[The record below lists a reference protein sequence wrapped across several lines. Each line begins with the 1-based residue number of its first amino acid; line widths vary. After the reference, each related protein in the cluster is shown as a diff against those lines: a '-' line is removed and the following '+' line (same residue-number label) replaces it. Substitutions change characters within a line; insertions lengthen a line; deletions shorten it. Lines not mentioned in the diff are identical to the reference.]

1 MRNSIKD
8 APSLKDFLASSI
20 AVDVTPS
27 EEAIPYVQD
36 IRGENQKVY
45 IKIYGCQM
53 NVNDADI
60 IWSILK
66 SHGYKHTQSLDDAD
80 IVLLVTC
87 SIRDGAEQKI
97 WNKLETLNHMKKKKK
112 AILGSSMKIG
122 LLGCMAERLKT
133 KILEKG
139 KLVDVIAGPDSYK
152 DLPRLLAVTDDE
164 TAVNVVLSF
173 DETYADVAP
182 VRLDQDS
189 IRAYVSIMRGCDN
202 MCSYCIV
209 PFTRGRERS
218 RPIASIVDEIR
229 QLSDQGVKEVTLL
242 GQNVNSYR
250 DLSQS
255 EFPMSADSETRLAE
269 GFTTVYK
276 KKKGGLRFSDLLDK
290 VSLINPEMRIRFTS
304 PHPKDFPDEVLRLI
318 AERANICKQIH
329 LPAQSGN
336 STVLDRMRRGYTR
349 EAYLDLVD
357 HIRDIVPSVCLSSD
371 FIAGFCGETEEQFQ
385 DTLSLIENKT
395 KAHRRYEDDVELH
408 VKLERVGRMVAMYR
422 KELKKLNAAQVGQH
436 QLVLVE
442 GTSVRS
448 DENLQARNDGNVRV
462 ILPSTAVPVDRYSDV
477 TREIQAGD
485 YVVASNDG
493 IPPPGAVTGFPSATP
508 NIASSFVPPIMPT
521 APFIP
526 PPSLPPGPPG
536 IMPPQFSIPPPGF
549 TFPITAAAPPEP
561 GVIAASS
568 QITAPG
574 IPPPS
579 PLGNG
584 PDATA
589 AMSVSATEKKTDWSE
604 HKAPDGR
611 TYYYNNITKQS
622 LWEKPDELKS
632 SNELLLSQCPW
643 KEYKSENG
651 KVYYHNV
658 TTKEIQGEVSYVF
671 SNIVPVAMQHLSPNV
686 PTVSQ
691 TSTPEPG
698 GKSAI
703 EQAMAATL
711 AAINI
716 PTPPAKPDEDSNSAK
731 GSTNDSRTSTP
742 EPKMQFK
749 DKKEAIEA
757 FKELLRERDVPSNAT
772 WEQAVKLIQNDPRY
786 PQMKKLNERKQA
798 FNSYKTQKLKEEREQ
813 ERLRLKKAK
822 EDLEQFLL
830 DNDRMMST
838 TKYYKCEELFG
849 NLEVWRAVGDSDRRD
864 IYEDVI
870 FNLAKREKEE
880 AKQLKKRNTKR
891 LAQVLDTMTEYLL
904 DELHEQG
911 KLTSMSLWVELYPML
926 SADLRFSA
934 MLGQSGST
942 PLDLFKFYVEDLK
955 SRFHDEKKII
965 REILKDKNFEVQ
977 VNTTFEEFATVVCE
991 DRKSATLD
999 AGNVKLTYNLLLEK
1013 AEAREKERVKE
1024 ETRKF
1029 KKLETG
1035 FKNLLKTL
1043 NVDYQM
1049 TWEDVRTKIE
1059 EEPDFKAIT
1068 LESERIRIFKEYQH
1082 ELEESC
1088 SHHHIRSK
1096 KKKAKKLK
1104 HKLPSSE
1111 ESPERRRKEEK
1122 HRRPS
1127 IHSEGSVTET
1137 NEHHELSEDELEKQ
1151 RAQLLRELQMQ
1162 QEEN

>member
-1 MRNSIKD
+1 MSI
-8 APSLKDFLASSI
+8 S
-20 AVDVTPS
+20 
-27 EEAIPYVQD
+27 
-36 IRGENQKVY
+36 
-45 IKIYGCQM
+45 
-53 NVNDADI
+53 
-60 IWSILK
+60 
-66 SHGYKHTQSLDDAD
+66 
-80 IVLLVTC
+80 
-87 SIRDGAEQKI
+87 
-97 WNKLETLNHMKKKKK
+97 
-112 AILGSSMKIG
+112 
-122 LLGCMAERLKT
+122 
-133 KILEKG
+133 
-139 KLVDVIAGPDSYK
+139 
-152 DLPRLLAVTDDE
+152 
-164 TAVNVVLSF
+164 
-173 DETYADVAP
+173 
-182 VRLDQDS
+182 
-189 IRAYVSIMRGCDN
+189 
-202 MCSYCIV
+202 
-209 PFTRGRERS
+209 
-218 RPIASIVDEIR
+218 
-229 QLSDQGVKEVTLL
+229 
-242 GQNVNSYR
+242 
-250 DLSQS
+250 
-255 EFPMSADSETRLAE
+255 
-269 GFTTVYK
+269 
-276 KKKGGLRFSDLLDK
+276 
-290 VSLINPEMRIRFTS
+290 TS
-304 PHPKDFPDEVLRLI
+304 
-318 AERANICKQIH
+318 
-329 LPAQSGN
+329 
-336 STVLDRMRRGYTR
+336 
-349 EAYLDLVD
+349 
-357 HIRDIVPSVCLSSD
+357 
-371 FIAGFCGETEEQFQ
+371 
-385 DTLSLIENKT
+385 
-395 KAHRRYEDDVELH
+395 
-408 VKLERVGRMVAMYR
+408 
-422 KELKKLNAAQVGQH
+422 
-436 QLVLVE
+436 
-442 GTSVRS
+442 
-448 DENLQARNDGNVRV
+448 
-462 ILPSTAVPVDRYSDV
+462 
-477 TREIQAGD
+477 
-485 YVVASNDG
+485 
-493 IPPPGAVTGFPSATP
+493 
-508 NIASSFVPPIMPT
+508 
-521 APFIP
+521 
-526 PPSLPPGPPG
+526 
-536 IMPPQFSIPPPGF
+536 
-549 TFPITAAAPPEP
+549 
-561 GVIAASS
+561 
-568 QITAPG
+568 
-574 IPPPS
+574 
-579 PLGNG
+579 
-584 PDATA
+584 
-589 AMSVSATEKKTDWSE
+589 EKKTDWSE

-611 TYYYNNITKQS
+611 TYYYNSVTKQS
-622 LWEKPDELKS
+622 LWEKPDELKTPS
-632 SNELLLSQCPW
+632 ELLLSQCPW
-643 KEYKSENG
+643 KEYKSENS
-651 KVYYHNV
+651 KIYYHNV
-658 TTKEIQGEVSYVF
+658 TTKESRWTIPPELEELKTRILAEEAAAVAAAAVANATN
-671 SNIVPVAMQHLSPNV
+671 SNMVPVTIQHLSPNI
-686 PTVSQ
+686 TTISQ

-716 PTPPAKPDEDSNSAK
+716 PTPPTKPDEDSNSAM
-731 GSTNDSRTSTP
+731 GSANDSRTSTP

-786 PQMKKLNERKQA
+786 PQMKKLNERKQV

-830 DNDRMMST
+830 ENDRMMST

-849 NLEVWRAVGDSDRRD
+849 NLEIWRAVGDSDRRD

-891 LAQVLDTMTEYLL
+891 LAQVLDTMTEVTYRTTWQEAQALLLQHPAFAEDADLLEMDKEDALIVFENHIRQLEKDEEEEKECEKKRRKRQERKNRDGFIYLL

-1049 TWEDVRTKIE
+1049 TWEDVRAKIE
-1059 EEPDFKAIT
+1059 EEQDFKAIT

-1104 HKLPSSE
+1104 RKSRSRSHSESEGSDKGLKRKRHKSRSPSIPSKSDSSESETRKSKRKKNKRKRGRSHSPSHSRLASSE
-1111 ESPERRRKEEK
+1111 EASPERKRKEEK

-1127 IHSEGSVTET
+1127 IHSEGSVTEN

-1162 QEEN
+1162 Q

>member
-1 MRNSIKD
+1 
-8 APSLKDFLASSI
+8 
-20 AVDVTPS
+20 
-27 EEAIPYVQD
+27 
-36 IRGENQKVY
+36 
-45 IKIYGCQM
+45 M
-53 NVNDADI
+53 N
-60 IWSILK
+60 
-66 SHGYKHTQSLDDAD
+66 
-80 IVLLVTC
+80 
-87 SIRDGAEQKI
+87 
-97 WNKLETLNHMKKKKK
+97 
-112 AILGSSMKIG
+112 
-122 LLGCMAERLKT
+122 
-133 KILEKG
+133 
-139 KLVDVIAGPDSYK
+139 
-152 DLPRLLAVTDDE
+152 
-164 TAVNVVLSF
+164 
-173 DETYADVAP
+173 
-182 VRLDQDS
+182 
-189 IRAYVSIMRGCDN
+189 
-202 MCSYCIV
+202 
-209 PFTRGRERS
+209 
-218 RPIASIVDEIR
+218 
-229 QLSDQGVKEVTLL
+229 
-242 GQNVNSYR
+242 
-250 DLSQS
+250 
-255 EFPMSADSETRLAE
+255 LAE
-269 GFTTVYK
+269 FHSAISK
-276 KKKGGLRFSDLLDK
+276 
-290 VSLINPEMRIRFTS
+290 EM
-304 PHPKDFPDEVLRLI
+304 
-318 AERANICKQIH
+318 
-329 LPAQSGN
+329 
-336 STVLDRMRRGYTR
+336 
-349 EAYLDLVD
+349 
-357 HIRDIVPSVCLSSD
+357 
-371 FIAGFCGETEEQFQ
+371 
-385 DTLSLIENKT
+385 
-395 KAHRRYEDDVELH
+395 
-408 VKLERVGRMVAMYR
+408 
-422 KELKKLNAAQVGQH
+422 
-436 QLVLVE
+436 
-442 GTSVRS
+442 
-448 DENLQARNDGNVRV
+448 
-462 ILPSTAVPVDRYSDV
+462 
-477 TREIQAGD
+477 
-485 YVVASNDG
+485 ASNDG
-493 IPPPGAVTGFPSATP
+493 IPPPAAVTGFPSATP
-508 NIASSFVPPIMPT
+508 NIASSFVPPIMPA

-549 TFPITAAAPPEP
+549 TFPITAAPPQEA
-561 GVIAASS
+561 GVIAASP
-568 QITAPG
+568 QITASG

-579 PLGNG
+579 PINS
-584 PDATA
+584 DANAST
-589 AMSVSATEKKTDWSE
+589 MSASTTEKKTDWSE

-611 TYYYNNITKQS
+611 TYYYNSVTKQS
-622 LWEKPDELKS
+622 LWEKPDELKTPS
-632 SNELLLSQCPW
+632 ELLLSQCPW

-658 TTKEIQGEVSYVF
+658 NTKESRWTIPPELEELKTRIIAEEAAATAAAVVANATN
-671 SNIVPVAMQHLSPNV
+671 SNITPVAMQHLSPNV
-686 PTVSQ
+686 PTISQ
-691 TSTPEPG
+691 TSTPESG

-716 PTPPAKPDEDSNSAK
+716 PTPPTKPDEDSNSAM

-798 FNSYKTQKLKEEREQ
+798 FHSYKTQKLKEEREQ

-830 DNDRMMST
+830 ENDRMVST
-838 TKYYKCEELFG
+838 TKYYKCEEMFG

-891 LAQVLDTMTEYLL
+891 LAQVLDTMTDVTYRTTWQEAQALLLQYPAFAEDADLLEMDKEDALIVFENHIRQLEKDEEEEKECEKKRRKRQERKNRDGFIYLL

-934 MLGQSGST
+934 MLGQSGSS

-1049 TWEDVRTKIE
+1049 AWEDVRSKIE
-1059 EEPDFKAIT
+1059 EEQDFKAIT

-1104 HKLPSSE
+1104 RKSRSRSHSESEGSEKGLRRKRHKSHSPSIPSKSDSSESETRKSKRKKNKKKRGRSHSRSHSGLPSSE
-1111 ESPERRRKEEK
+1111 ESPERKRKEEK

-1127 IHSEGSVTET
+1127 IHSEGSVTEN

>member
-1 MRNSIKD
+1 M
-8 APSLKDFLASSI
+8 
-20 AVDVTPS
+20 
-27 EEAIPYVQD
+27 
-36 IRGENQKVY
+36 
-45 IKIYGCQM
+45 
-53 NVNDADI
+53 
-60 IWSILK
+60 
-66 SHGYKHTQSLDDAD
+66 
-80 IVLLVTC
+80 
-87 SIRDGAEQKI
+87 
-97 WNKLETLNHMKKKKK
+97 
-112 AILGSSMKIG
+112 
-122 LLGCMAERLKT
+122 
-133 KILEKG
+133 
-139 KLVDVIAGPDSYK
+139 
-152 DLPRLLAVTDDE
+152 
-164 TAVNVVLSF
+164 
-173 DETYADVAP
+173 
-182 VRLDQDS
+182 
-189 IRAYVSIMRGCDN
+189 
-202 MCSYCIV
+202 
-209 PFTRGRERS
+209 
-218 RPIASIVDEIR
+218 
-229 QLSDQGVKEVTLL
+229 
-242 GQNVNSYR
+242 
-250 DLSQS
+250 
-255 EFPMSADSETRLAE
+255 
-269 GFTTVYK
+269 
-276 KKKGGLRFSDLLDK
+276 
-290 VSLINPEMRIRFTS
+290 
-304 PHPKDFPDEVLRLI
+304 
-318 AERANICKQIH
+318 
-329 LPAQSGN
+329 
-336 STVLDRMRRGYTR
+336 
-349 EAYLDLVD
+349 
-357 HIRDIVPSVCLSSD
+357 
-371 FIAGFCGETEEQFQ
+371 
-385 DTLSLIENKT
+385 
-395 KAHRRYEDDVELH
+395 
-408 VKLERVGRMVAMYR
+408 
-422 KELKKLNAAQVGQH
+422 
-436 QLVLVE
+436 
-442 GTSVRS
+442 
-448 DENLQARNDGNVRV
+448 
-462 ILPSTAVPVDRYSDV
+462 
-477 TREIQAGD
+477 
-485 YVVASNDG
+485 ASNDG
-493 IPPPGAVTGFPSATP
+493 IPPPAAVTGFPSATP
-508 NIASSFVPPIMPT
+508 NLASSFVPPIMPA

-549 TFPITAAAPPEP
+549 TFPITAAPPPEA
-561 GVIAASS
+561 GVIAASP
-568 QITAPG
+568 QITGPG
-574 IPPPS
+574 MPPPS
-579 PLGNG
+579 PISSSGG
-584 PDATA
+584 SSEPATT
-589 AMSVSATEKKTDWSE
+589 MSAPTTEKKTDWSE

-611 TYYYNNITKQS
+611 TYYYNSVTKQS
-622 LWEKPDELKS
+622 LWEKPDELKTAS
-632 SNELLLSQCPW
+632 ELLLSQCPW
-643 KEYKSENG
+643 KEYKLENG

-658 TTKEIQGEVSYVF
+658 TSKESRWTIPPELEELKTRILAEEAAAAAAAVVASATN
-671 SNIVPVAMQHLSPNV
+671 SNMSSVGMQHMSPNV
-686 PTVSQ
+686 STISQ

-731 GSTNDSRTSTP
+731 GSANDSRTSTP

-749 DKKEAIEA
+749 DKKEAVEA

-830 DNDRMMST
+830 ENEKMMST
-838 TKYYKCEELFG
+838 TKYYKCEEMFG

-891 LAQVLDTMTEYLL
+891 LAQVLDTMTDVTYRTTWQEAQALLLQHSAFAEDADLLEMDKEDALLVFENHIRQLEKDEEEEREREKKRRKRQERKNRDAFIYLL

-1029 KKLETG
+1029 KRLETG
-1035 FKNLLKTL
+1035 FKSLLKTL

-1049 TWEDVRTKIE
+1049 TWEDVRPKIE
-1059 EEPDFKAIT
+1059 EEQDFKAIT

-1104 HKLPSSE
+1104 RKSRSRSHSESESSEKGLRKKRHKSRSPSIPSKSDSSESETRKSKRKKNKKKRGRSHSRSHSRLPSSE
-1111 ESPERRRKEEK
+1111 ESPERKRKDEK
-1122 HRRPS
+1122 HRRAS
-1127 IHSEGSVTET
+1127 VHSEGSVTET